1 MEKEGDAVSLITAAG
16 SPMSA
21 SASKLLF
28 GRLPGSDRIH
38 RVPVREAPVRKALL
52 SVAELVD
59 YGYRIVFEQ
68 GQQAYY
74 AFHPSTQEYTYFERR
89 EDVFEID
96 FAMILPKDLPVE
108 LQSFPRLEQCP

>member
-1 MEKEGDAVSLITAAG
+1 MSLITAAG
-16 SPMSA
+16 SPVSA
-21 SASKLLF
+21 SASKVLF

-68 GQQAYY
+68 GQAYY

-89 EDVFEID
+89 EDVFEIN
-96 FAMILPKDLPVE
+96 FMVRTSPEGPPKE
-108 LQSFPRLEQCP
+108 LQSFQRLEQCP